1 MGDEFEWFHWEVE
14 TANQD
19 LSNNFTDKVL
29 GHLELIREAKYK
41 PIRLFDN
48 RVLLIPF
55 NEKILKELKLTHKSN
70 NVKFVPGIYC
80 FVGPNAKYNGKPAT
94 RLGES
99 RNLGVRVGS
108 DHKKFHKDCV
118 GFIML
123 QTNGINGESL
133 FANRSIR
140 GIIERKLKGFFFDN
154 KIPSTQ
160 MRFDKSTGKY
170 IPKTD
175 SWDVASITDLRKLE
189 SFLNEFKKEFNESFS
204 GREWAYDFAKKCKK
218 NRKKKFD

>member
-1 MGDEFEWFHWEVE
+1 MGDKFEWFHWEVE
-14 TANQD
+14 TAKQD

-29 GHLELIREAKYK
+29 GHLELIREPNYK
-41 PIRLFDN
+41 PIRLFDD

-55 NEKILKELKLTHKSN
+55 NEKILKELKLTHKST

-80 FVGPNAKYNGKPAT
+80 FVGPNARYNGKPAT

-140 GIIERKLKGFFFDN
+140 GIIERKLKGFFFNND
-154 KIPSTQ
+154 IPSTQ

-175 SWDVASITDLRKLE
+175 SWDVASITDLKNLE
-189 SFLNEFKKEFNESFS
+189 SFLKQFRREFNKSFRS
-204 GREWAYDFAKKCKK
+204 KEWAYDFAKKCKK
-218 NRKKKFD
+218 SRKKEFD